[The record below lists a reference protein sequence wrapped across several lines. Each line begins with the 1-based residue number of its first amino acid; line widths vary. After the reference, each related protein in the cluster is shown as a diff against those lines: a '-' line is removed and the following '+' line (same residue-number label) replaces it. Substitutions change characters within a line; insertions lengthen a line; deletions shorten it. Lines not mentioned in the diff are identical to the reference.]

1 MKTRPDLIGYVENNI
16 IPQYA
21 NFDKAHR
28 EDHARMVIAQS
39 LKLAAK
45 MPEVNSE
52 MAYVVAAFHDLGLVN
67 GRENHHHNSKTI
79 LMRDEF
85 LKSHFSAEEI
95 ALMGDAV
102 EDHRASNQQKPR
114 NEYGLIVA
122 EADRFIEPETII
134 RRTVQYGLTHYPELD
149 QEGHYRQTL
158 QHLAGKYGPDGY
170 LKIWIPWSDNA
181 DRLKK
186 LHELIADEARIK
198 DLFLRIYGEET
209 EERE

>member
-1 MKTRPDLIGYVENNI
+1 MKIRPDLIGYVENNI

-21 NFDKAHR
+21 SFDKAHR

-45 MPEVNSE
+45 MPEVNPE

-67 GRENHHHNSKTI
+67 GRENHHLDSKTI

-149 QEGHYRQTL
+149 QEGHYRRTL
-158 QHLAGKYGPDGY
+158 QHLAEKYGPAGY
-170 LKIWIPWSDNA
+170 LKIWIPESDNA
-181 DRLKK
+181 ARLKK

-209 EERE
+209 GERE